1 MTGAT
6 MLDAPLRPYQVEAR
20 RAVLA
25 SVRAQAGRSFTIEIA
40 RQGGKNELSAHLE
53 LELLLTYRDQDVTL
67 IKAAPTFEPQAR
79 ISLERLWSRVVDAG
93 LSAWATKENGNSV
106 RLGRARQLFLSAE
119 PASNVVGHTADLLL
133 EIDEAQDVSP
143 DKFDK
148 EFAPMAAA
156 RAATTVFY
164 GTAWDDSGL
173 LERMKQAH
181 LAQERRDGVRRHF
194 EYDWQVVARGN
205 PVYARYVSE
214 QREAMGEEHPL
225 CQTQYCLRTLPGAG
239 RLLGPTQLTLLR
251 GAHPRLDAPV
261 VGETYVGGLDVAGE
275 ASQASSAPGHDA
287 TVLTIARVLDGE
299 GAAAVEVVA
308 HYAWTGAAH
317 TALQASV
324 ASLAREWRLQRLV
337 VDATGI
343 GEPVASMLAASL
355 GTARVQALKLTTE
368 SKSSLG
374 YALLT
379 AVNAGRL
386 RLYAGSD
393 GDALECWRQ
402 LERCRAV
409 YRPNQTLSFFV
420 DEKDGHDDYVIS
432 VALTLAAAGSGGP
445 RRARGRVTPEDGV
458 DPSGRRS

>member
-1 MTGAT
+1 MTGST
-6 MLDAPLRPYQVEAR
+6 TLDVPLRPYQAEAR

-25 SVRAQAGRSFTIEIA
+25 SVRTQAGRSFTIEIA
-40 RQGGKNELSAHLE
+40 RQGGKNELSAHIE
-53 LELLLTYRDQDVTL
+53 LELLLAHRDQDVTL

-79 ISLERLWSRVVDAG
+79 ISLDRLWSRIVDAG
-93 LSAWATKENGNSV
+93 LNAWAVKENGNSV

-148 EFAPMAAA
+148 EFAPIAAA

-164 GTAWDDSGL
+164 GTAWDDAGL

-181 LAQERRDGVRRHF
+181 LAQERRDGIRRHF
-194 EYDWQVVARGN
+194 EYDWQAVALEN
-205 PVYARYVSE
+205 PAYARYVLE

-225 CQTQYCLRTLPGAG
+225 FLTQYCLRALPGAG

-251 GAHPRLDAPV
+251 GAHLRLEAPV
-261 VGETYVGGLDVAGE
+261 AGETYVGGLDVAGE
-275 ASQASSAPGHDA
+275 ASQASSAVGHDA
-287 TVLTIARVLDGE
+287 TVLTIARVNQGE
-299 GAAAVEVVA
+299 GAPSIEIVT

-317 TALQASV
+317 TAVQASV
-324 ASLAREWRLQRLV
+324 ASLTREWRLHRLV

-343 GEPVASMLAASL
+343 GEPVASALTASL
-355 GTARVQALKLTTE
+355 GNGRVQGLKLTAE

-374 YALLT
+374 YALLS

-393 GDALECWRQ
+393 NETVECWRQ

-420 DEKDGHDDYVIS
+420 DERDGHDDYVVS
-432 VALTLAAAGSGGP
+432 LALALAAAGTGGP
-445 RRARGRVTPEDGV
+445 RRARGRTHDGS

>member
-1 MTGAT
+1 MTSGAT
-6 MLDAPLRPYQVEAR
+6 TLDTPLRPYQVEAR
-20 RAVLA
+20 RAVLE
-25 SVRAQAGRSFTIEIA
+25 SVHARAGRSFSIEIA
-40 RQGGKNELSAHLE
+40 RQGGKNELSAHIE
-53 LELLLTYRDQDVTL
+53 LELLLRYREHDVTL

-79 ISLERLWSRVVDAG
+79 ISLERLWERLVDAG
-93 LSAWATKENGNSV
+93 LDASAKRENGNSV

-119 PASNVVGHTADLLL
+119 AASNVVGHTADLLL

-164 GTAWDDSGL
+164 GTAWDDAGL

-181 LAQERRDGVRRHF
+181 LAQERRDGIRRHF
-194 EYDWQVVARGN
+194 EYDWQVVARN
-205 PVYARYVSE
+205 NADYARYVSD
-214 QREAMGEEHPL
+214 QRDALGEEHPL
-225 CQTQYCLRTLPGAG
+225 FQTQYCLRALPGAG

-251 GAHPRLDAPV
+251 GAHPRLEAPAA
-261 VGETYVGGLDVAGE
+261 GETYVGGLDVAGE
-275 ASQASSAPGHDA
+275 ASQVSRAAGHDA
-287 TVLTIARVLDGE
+287 TVLTIARVVEGE
-299 GAAAVEVVA
+299 SGPSQEDVA

-317 TALQASV
+317 TAVQTAVS
-324 ASLAREWRLQRLV
+324 SLAREWRLQRLV

-355 GTARVQALKLTTE
+355 GSARVQALKLTAE

-386 RLYAGSD
+386 RLYATSTSE
-393 GDALECWRQ
+393 AVECWRQ

-409 YRPNQTLSFFV
+409 YRPNQSLSFFV
-420 DEKDGHDDYVIS
+420 DERDGHDDYVIS
-432 VALTLAAAGSGGP
+432 LALVLSAAGSGGP
-445 RRARGRVTPEDGV
+445 RRARGRSAGSE
-458 DPSGRRS
+458 S